1 MDEGAG
7 AGAGRLLRGEAVAR
21 AHRLSRVV
29 VVGTSC
35 SGKTTFAGRLAGIL
49 GTVHVELD
57 ALYWGP
63 AWTPRAD
70 FREQVLSAAQQPTWV
85 IDGNY
90 AVVRD
95 LIWRRCT
102 AAVWLDYSFAR
113 VFSRAIRRTIG
124 RVMTAEPLYGG
135 NRETIAGALLDREA
149 PCWLVLRT
157 HRRRRREFPRLFAQP
172 EYAHLAVTRLL
183 TPTAAETFL
192 VRDVSRGAG
201 SEPVSGGGR

>member
-1 MDEGAG
+1 MI
-7 AGAGRLLRGEAVAR
+7 GEAVGR
-21 AHRLSRVV
+21 AHELSRVV

-35 SGKTTFAGRLAGIL
+35 SGKTTFAARLAGIL
-49 GTVHVELD
+49 GTVHIELD

-70 FREQVLSAAQQPTWV
+70 FRERVLAAAQQPTWV

-90 AVVRD
+90 SVVRD

-102 AAVWLDYSFAR
+102 AVVWLDYSFAC

-124 RVMTAEPLYGG
+124 RVMTAEHLPGG

-157 HRRRRREFPRLFAQP
+157 HRRRRREFPRLFGQP
-172 EYAHLAVTRLL
+172 EYAHLAVIRLV
-183 TPTAAETFL
+183 TPAAAETFL
-192 VRDVSRGAG
+192 SRDAPR
-201 SEPVSGGGR
+201 GGRGKPVPAS